1 MTSHM
6 GQDNGKDGFD
16 EMKDNRM
23 DNIVEYAYN
32 MDNGYVEVWFTDGNM
47 LRIKCEEVEAAL
59 RTTEQS
65 LAKLHRLLDNKPI
78 EYVAMALSGEMQAY
92 CDIEDDMVKGMF
104 GTIVQGY
111 LKNGYNRVTAEM
123 MAREFFRYES

>member
-1 MTSHM
+1 MLCDVLTGCQTLDQAAVEFSP
-6 GQDNGKDGFD
+6 GG
-16 EMKDNRM
+16 
-23 DNIVEYAYN
+23 IV
-32 MDNGYVEVWFTDGNM
+32 DIPDVCIWLVESGITNQT
-47 LRIKCEEVEAAL
+47 LK
-59 RTTEQS
+59 
-65 LAKLHRLLDNKPI
+65 DNKPI